1 VADHID
7 RAVQIVGPAHV
18 GLGTDFDGT
27 DSLAV
32 GLEDVT
38 CLPML
43 TAMLLD
49 RGHGDRAL
57 TAILGG
63 NWLRL
68 LDRPA

>member
-1 VADHID
+1 M
-7 RAVQIVGPAHV
+7 
-18 GLGTDFDGT
+18 GTDFDGT

-43 TAMLLD
+43 TTMLLD
-49 RGHGDRAL
+49 RGHGDPAL

-68 LDRPA
+68 LDRLAA